1 MSAPIALVVGLG
13 NPGQQYQYNRH
24 NAGVMFLQKLCD
36 SFKGELRAE
45 SKFHGKCGRIDIAGH
60 EVRLLFPTTYMNKS
74 GMAVA
79 ALSQYYKI
87 APEQILVAYDELDL
101 PLGTTRLKKG
111 GGAGGHNGVRDI
123 LSALGSPDFLRL
135 RFGIAHPGNASKV
148 IDYVLNDFSR
158 DESISIEKEFDKAL
172 AIMPLLVEGKPQ
184 VAMNELHTDPA
195 EKAAIKAKQAEK
207 TRARPASAEGSGVA
221 SSRNK
226 PTE

>member
-1 MSAPIALVVGLG
+1 MSASIALVVGLG
-13 NPGQQYQYNRH
+13 NPGQQHQYNRH
-24 NAGVMFLQKLCD
+24 NAGAMFLQRLCD

-45 SKFHGKCGRIDIAGH
+45 SKFHGKSGRIVIAGH

-101 PLGTTRLKKG
+101 PIGTTRLKKG
-111 GGAGGHNGVRDI
+111 GGAGGHNGVRDVH
-123 LSALGSPDFLRL
+123 SALGSAEFLRL

-158 DESISIEKEFDKAL
+158 DDAISIEKEFDKAL
-172 AIMPLLVEGKPQ
+172 AIMPLLVEGKLQ

-207 TRARPASAEGSGVA
+207 AAKRQP
-221 SSRNK
+221 
-226 PTE
+226 PTDSKDPPTA

>member
-1 MSAPIALVVGLG
+1 MSASIALVVGLG

-101 PLGTTRLKKG
+101 PIGTTRLKKG

-207 TRARPASAEGSGVA
+207 TRGRPASAEDSGVA
-221 SSRNK
+221 GPRNK